1 MTTTCWIPSG
11 SSATRESPIWY
22 NGGGHVI
29 SAKML
34 ATCIAGEK
42 CDGEVFQYYRYNDSR
57 MADPAKTQKQ
67 TGNTYD
73 REKAL
78 FYENF
83 SYGDYY
89 GADLKQYALGLQN
102 IYVLTTGSTASS
114 SEAVI
119 NGLRGID
126 IGVTLIGE
134 KTNGKNVGMEI
145 DKFDDATIRTSWPRS
160 RSKATTPKRRR

>member
-1 MTTTCWIPSG
+1 
-11 SSATRESPIWY
+11 
-22 NGGGHVI
+22 
-29 SAKML
+29 
-34 ATCIAGEK
+34 
-42 CDGEVFQYYRYNDSR
+42 

-145 DKFDDATIRTSWPRS
+145 DKFDDGDYSYELAPITFEGYNAKKETVNPAGLAVNYAVADWNNRLVDFGPEEPMLAKARSEERRVGKECRS
-160 RSKATTPKRRR
+160 RWSPYH